1 MPSAISPAAGSSPC
15 EVRRGAAA
23 LGHPPISG
31 VGLRRGLQRLASVVG
46 DVGGILAFAYA
57 VPLVILAV
65 GIPVALLVR
74 LAIWIVRAL

>member
-1 MPSAISPAAGSSPC
+1 MNQRNPVQTDLLTAGLLPAT
-15 EVRRGAAA
+15 
-23 LGHPPISG
+23 G

-74 LAIWIVRAL
+74 LTFWIVRAL